1 MCYAGGMKKNH
12 AEVLL
17 EQISSDVK
25 AVLELVG
32 AQPTLTNFHR
42 LEGKVDN
49 LGDRMDVI
57 EAVVKDTSAD
67 VAELRRQSGLAR
79 PGHVT
84 RRLG

>member
-1 MCYAGGMKKNH
+1 MCYADGMKKSH

-32 AQPTLTNFHR
+32 AQPTLTDFQR
-42 LEGKVDN
+42 LEGKVDS
-49 LGDRMDVI
+49 LGDRTDVL
-57 EAVVKDTSAD
+57 EAVVKDTSVD
-67 VAELRRQSGLAR
+67 VTELRRQSGLAR

>member
-1 MCYAGGMKKNH
+1 MKKNH

-32 AQPTLTNFHR
+32 AQPTRTDFHR

-67 VAELRRQSGLAR
+67 VAELRRQSGLAQ
-79 PGHVT
+79 PGHAT

>member
-1 MCYAGGMKKNH
+1 MCYADGMKKSH

-32 AQPTLTNFHR
+32 AQPTLTDFHR
-42 LEGKVDN
+42 LEGKVDS
-49 LGDRMDVI
+49 LGDRTDVL